1 MLTVP
6 SGHMTSA
13 RETSG
18 FVWVFRSRL
27 LLDLST
33 TRALTPW
40 KCLDSRS
47 PPLHTRR
54 EACGLF
60 IYTWE
65 VLNGMLASRGSS
77 AGKGQHLTTREDSG
91 MAALEAQAGP

>member
-1 MLTVP
+1 MLMGP
-6 SGHMTSA
+6 SGHVTSD
-13 RETSG
+13 RETNG

-27 LLDLST
+27 LLDLSR

-40 KCLDSRS
+40 TCLDSRS
-47 PPLHTRR
+47 PPLPNLR
-54 EACGLF
+54 EACDLF

-91 MAALEAQAGP
+91 MVALQSQAGP